1 MPKEQMYRKKFYKA
15 VAYLEE
21 CSDAHIKNKL
31 GIAKEVGTSTDSER
45 WNLIMYSL
53 DENLIKVYVDNNMVL
68 SFGEDSPLISMFEG
82 LILSMNEE

>member
-1 MPKEQMYRKKFYKA
+1 MSKEQMYRKKFYKA

-21 CSDAHIKNKL
+21 CSDAHINKL
-31 GIAKEVGTSTDSER
+31 GIVKEVGTSTDSER

>member
-1 MPKEQMYRKKFYKA
+1 MSKEQMYRKKFYKA

-31 GIAKEVGTSTDSER
+31 GIVKEVGTSTDSER

>member
-1 MPKEQMYRKKFYKA
+1 MTKEQMYRKKFYEA
-15 VAYLEE
+15 VTYLEE

-31 GIAKEVGTSTDSER
+31 GAVKEVGVSTDSER

-82 LILSMNEE
+82 LILSMSEE

>member
-1 MPKEQMYRKKFYKA
+1 MSKEQMYRKKFYEA
-15 VAYLEE
+15 VTYLEE

-31 GIAKEVGTSTDSER
+31 GIVKEVGVSTDSER

>member
-1 MPKEQMYRKKFYKA
+1 MSKEQMYRKKFYKA

-31 GIAKEVGTSTDSER
+31 GIVKEVGTSTDSER

-68 SFGEDSPLISMFEG
+68 SFGEDSPIIVMLEG
-82 LILSMNEE
+82 LILSINEE